1 MIRELCKEDL
11 TEDYL
16 KLLTQLSGTFDEN
29 KNYYMPII
37 RFWTWYEGQN
47 VTYKIFVYENEGV
60 VEGTATVFIEKKLLH
75 GGSSVG
81 HIEDVVVNNKKR
93 LKGVGKALIERCV
106 EYAKQQNC
114 YKVILD
120 CADHNITFYESCG
133 FSVSC
138 RCMRVDL

>member
-1 MIRELCKEDL
+1 
-11 TEDYL
+11 
-16 KLLTQLSGTFDEN
+16 
-29 KNYYMPII
+29 MPII

-120 CADHNITFYESCG
+120 CADHNIPFYESCG

>member
-1 MIRELCKEDL
+1 
-11 TEDYL
+11 
-16 KLLTQLSGTFDEN
+16 
-29 KNYYMPII
+29 MPII

-47 VTYKIFVYENEGV
+47 VSYKIFVYENKGV

-93 LKGVGKALIERCV
+93 LKGVGKALIGRCV

-114 YKVILD
+114 YK
-120 CADHNITFYESCG
+120 G
-133 FSVSC
+133 FLIVRIIIYLS
-138 RCMRVDL
+138 MNRVALAFLVGA